1 MKISTM
7 HTEGGPMIGVG
18 NCWMNTTAAQKL
30 AGDIYR
36 AVIDAHRTEG
46 EAYRHEMTPNYLE
59 YPDRPTFDE
68 SADMDPCML
77 RGSHE

>member
-1 MKISTM
+1 MKVSTM

-18 NCWMNTTAAQKL
+18 SNWMNTTAAQKL

-46 EAYRHEMTPNYLE
+46 EAYRHEMTPSYLE
-59 YPDRPTFDE
+59 YPTFDE
-68 SADMDPCML
+68 SKDFDPVSL
-77 RGSHE
+77 GDSHD